1 MKRSEHE
8 PVYEDSFFEH
18 PRVVKRNFQEV
29 VEIPASVSPRRGVWY
44 DRARSLGSAPNIVTT
59 GRISWLTTC

>member
-29 VEIPASVSPRRGVWY
+29 VEIPAPVSHRRGVWY

-59 GRISWLTTC
+59 GRISWPTTC